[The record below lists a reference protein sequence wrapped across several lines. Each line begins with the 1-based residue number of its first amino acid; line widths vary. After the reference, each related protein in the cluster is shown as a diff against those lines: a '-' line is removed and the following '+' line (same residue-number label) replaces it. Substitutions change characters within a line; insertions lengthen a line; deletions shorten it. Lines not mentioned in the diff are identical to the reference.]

1 MAPEKGE
8 RSNEAYGRKGEAANG
23 RKTWWGEAPEL
34 PETFNEAPDVVDS
47 QRQARSKRAEP
58 WVCGVASILV
68 AGEMVPYLGE

>member
-47 QRQARSKRAEP
+47 
-58 WVCGVASILV
+58 
-68 AGEMVPYLGE
+68 